1 MYSNNS
7 KSVRDALCFFMD
19 EEKGNEVGFV
29 QFPQAFEN
37 LTKNDVHSS
46 SLNVTMQVSIKKLL
60 RLIPICSIENVLEK
74 TF

>member
-7 KSVRDALCFFMD
+7 KSVREASCFFMD

-37 LTKNDVHSS
+37 LTKNDVYSS
-46 SLNVTMQVSIKKLL
+46 SLNVIMEVSIKK
-60 RLIPICSIENVLEK
+60 
-74 TF
+74 